1 MSVFFNL
8 VENIKYFLY
17 NYNYN
22 LNKERGG
29 LYNYM
34 ENVITSIYNYAVSTI
49 SLFEINDI
57 IDILIVAY
65 IFYKILMFAKDSRAG
80 QVINGIL
87 VLLILTK
94 LSDVLKLHSLSWL
107 FKNIL
112 TVGPIAVLV
121 VFQPELR
128 AGLEH
133 IGRSKFNPLIKTTPL
148 NENILRKNIDEIT
161 DAMYSLSKDKIG
173 ALIIIER
180 QSKLGEIIRT
190 GTSLNADIS
199 SQLLMNIF
207 SPNTPLHDGA
217 VVIRENHIKS
227 ASCFLPLTER
237 TDLSK
242 SLGTRHRAGIGISE
256 ISDCISI
263 MVSEETGQVSIAMN
277 GNLIRGIKEL
287 DFKNTLF
294 NELYNNE
301 SISKTLS
308 EKKEVV
314 TNVFSSQK

>member
-1 MSVFFNL
+1 
-8 VENIKYFLY
+8 
-17 NYNYN
+17 
-22 LNKERGG
+22 
-29 LYNYM
+29 M

-133 IGRSKFNPLIKTTPL
+133 IGRSKFNPLMKTAPL
-148 NENILRKNIDEIT
+148 NENILRKNIDEIA

-180 QSKLGEIIRT
+180 QTKLGEIIRT

-217 VVIRENHIKS
+217 VVIRENNIKS

-242 SLGTRHRAGIGISE
+242 SLGTRHRAGIGASE

-308 EKKEVV
+308 EKKGVV

>member
-133 IGRSKFNPLIKTTPL
+133 IGRSKFNPLITTPL

>member
-161 DAMYSLSKDKIG
+161 DARYSLSKDKIG

-199 SQLLMNIF
+199 IQLLMNIF